1 MAKRNKSKRK
11 PLHQTVR
18 NWNAVAA
25 HFHTGGGTH
34 GDKRLKR
41 QRTRSAQK
49 RAAIHEHC

>member
-1 MAKRNKSKRK
+1 MAKAKKKVK
-11 PLHQTVR
+11 PKFRDWL
-18 NWNAVAA
+18 AVAA

-34 GDKRLKR
+34 GDKRFKR